1 MLIKILGLL
10 LFIAGI
16 GLALFFPYS
25 EEKDSYGDAVIETK
39 PKPVMLL
46 VALLGIIML
55 SVTIIPANSVGIK
68 YSKISGVQEKTLGE
82 GIHLTIPFVHTV
94 TNIDTTI
101 QERVL
106 EDINIQTKDGERL
119 TFHMNVKYSVDQDQ
133 AFMIYKRYKT
143 LDNLK
148 ENIIRNDTENAI
160 SAVITQYEAFYVLN
174 EGRPTVQ
181 AEAEA
186 FLKESLAAEGVDL
199 RNLTIRT
206 VYADEEYMVRQNARK
221 EAENAVKVAENAR
234 LEASIKAQGEQEA
247 AIIKAETMVLEA
259 QAEAE
264 ANSLKQKE
272 LTPEILMLEYI
283 TNWKG
288 DRPLVVGEDNMIDIS
303 SLLGE

>member
-1 MLIKILGLL
+1 MIEIIGVL
-10 LFIAGI
+10 LFISGI
-16 GLALFFPYS
+16 VGAFMYPVLDEYS
-25 EEKDSYGDAVIETK
+25 DIEGFERK
-39 PKPVMLL
+39 PALL
-46 VALLGIIML
+46 VVSLIGALMVSI
-55 SVTIIPANSVGIK
+55 TIVPANSVGIK
-68 YSKISGVQEKTLGE
+68 YSKFGGVQEKTLGE
-82 GIHLTIPFVHTV
+82 GIHLTIPFVDTV

-119 TFHMNVKYSVDQDQ
+119 TFHMNVKYSVEKDK
-133 AFMIYKRYKT
+133 AFMIYQRYQT

-186 FLKESLAAEGVDL
+186 FLRESLAAEGVDL

-221 EAENAVKVAENAR
+221 EAENAVKVAENTR

-247 AIIKAETMVLEA
+247 AIIEAETKVLEA

-264 ANSLKQKE
+264 ANALKQKE
-272 LTPEILMLEYI
+272 LTPEILILEYI

-288 DRPLVVGEDNMIDIS
+288 DRPLVVGEDNIIDIK
-303 SLLGE
+303 SLIGK